1 MTHLDQCLTCR
12 NCETTCPSGV
22 RYGRLVDI
30 GRKLVE
36 ERVERPL
43 AQQVARKALREGLP
57 RRWLFDRAMRIG
69 KMVRPILPEVL
80 KSKVPASG
88 HGGSWPV
95 DSHVVKVLLLNSCT
109 QGAMMPGIDAATARV
124 LDRLGVQALIEPTSG
139 CCGAIRYHL
148 NDHEGGLDDARR
160 NVDAWW
166 PYLEAGVEAIVM
178 NASGCGVM
186 VKEYGHL
193 LRNDPAYA
201 ERAAKVSSLTF
212 DLIEWLPGRLES
224 LRRPEPDAPLAV
236 ARRVAFHPPCTLQH
250 GQRIKGEVERLLGAW
265 GAEILP
271 VPDSHLC
278 CGSAGTYSVLQP
290 TLARQ
295 LRDRKLDALQSSGP
309 EVILSANMGC
319 LTHLQSG
326 SQTPMM
332 HWVEWLDA
340 RLSGIDADPAAAE
353 ASAAGMEAVEK

>member
-1 MTHLDQCLTCR
+1 
-12 NCETTCPSGV
+12 
-22 RYGRLVDI
+22 
-30 GRKLVE
+30 
-36 ERVERPL
+36 
-43 AQQVARKALREGLP
+43 
-57 RRWLFDRAMRIG
+57 
-69 KMVRPILPEVL
+69 
-80 KSKVPASG
+80 
-88 HGGSWPV
+88 
-95 DSHVVKVLLLNSCT
+95 
-109 QGAMMPGIDAATARV
+109 
-124 LDRLGVQALIEPTSG
+124 
-139 CCGAIRYHL
+139 
-148 NDHEGGLDDARR
+148 
-160 NVDAWW
+160 
-166 PYLEAGVEAIVM
+166 VEAIVM

-193 LRNDPAYA
+193 LRNDPDYA

-224 LRRPEPDAPLAV
+224 LRRPGPDAPLPV

-250 GQRIKGEVERLLGAW
+250 GQRIKGEVERLLATW

-326 SQTPMM
+326 SRTPMM
-332 HWVEWLDA
+332 HWIEWLDA
-340 RLSGIDADPAAAE
+340 QLAGVDADPAAVEFA
-353 ASAAGMEAVEK
+353 AAGMKAARK